1 MRLRTGKNQYYGN
14 HNGSSAQ
21 TQCAHILAAAITM
34 RFAACHNHCFANH
47 NGSNAQ
53 NRRGPSGDNARRSP
67 FWRLWVLRLPLQRAR
82 GAQRRQRAPQPL
94 LEALGTAPATA
105 ESEGGPAATTRAAN
119 ILLAAF
125 TMRLRTGKNQYYG
138 NHNGSSAQ
146 TQCAHILAAAITMRF
161 AACHNHC
168 VANHNGSNAQNR
180 RGPSGDNAR
189 RSPFWRLWVL
199 RLPLQ
204 RARGAQRRQRAPQPL
219 SGGSGYCACH
229 CRERGGPSGDNAR
242 RSPILEALGT
252 APATAESEGAQRR
265 QRAPQPLLEAL
276 GTAPAT
282 AESEGG
288 RGDNAR
294 RSPFWRLWVL
304 RLRRE
309 RGAQRRQRAPQPLLQ
324 SLDDRLW
331 ECE

>member
-1 MRLRTGKNQYYGN
+1 
-14 HNGSSAQ
+14 
-21 TQCAHILAAAITM
+21 
-34 RFAACHNHCFANH
+34 
-47 NGSNAQ
+47 
-53 NRRGPSGDNARRSP
+53 
-67 FWRLWVLRLPLQRAR
+67 
-82 GAQRRQRAPQPL
+82 
-94 LEALGTAPATA
+94 
-105 ESEGGPAATTRAAN
+105 
-119 ILLAAF
+119 
-125 TMRLRTGKNQYYG
+125 MRLRTGKNQYYG

-189 RSPFWRLWVL
+189 RSPFWRLWAL

-252 APATAESEGAQRR
+252 APATAESEGGPAATT
-265 QRAPQPLLEAL
+265 RAA
-276 GTAPAT
+276 AP
-282 AESEGG
+282 SGG
-288 RGDNAR
+288 SGYCACHCRERGGPSGDNAR

>member
-1 MRLRTGKNQYYGN
+1 
-14 HNGSSAQ
+14 
-21 TQCAHILAAAITM
+21 M

-138 NHNGSSAQ
+138 NHNGSNAQ
-146 TQCAHILAAAITMRF
+146 T
-161 AACHNHC
+161 
-168 VANHNGSNAQNR
+168 R

-242 RSPILEALGT
+242 RSPFWRLWVLRLPLQRER
-252 APATAESEGAQRR
+252 GAQRR

-288 RGDNAR
+288 PAATTRAAAPSGGSGYCACHCRERGGPSGDNAR
-294 RSPFWRLWVL
+294 RSPFCSLWMTGSGSVS
-304 RLRRE
+304 E
-309 RGAQRRQRAPQPLLQ
+309 
-324 SLDDRLW
+324 
-331 ECE
+331 